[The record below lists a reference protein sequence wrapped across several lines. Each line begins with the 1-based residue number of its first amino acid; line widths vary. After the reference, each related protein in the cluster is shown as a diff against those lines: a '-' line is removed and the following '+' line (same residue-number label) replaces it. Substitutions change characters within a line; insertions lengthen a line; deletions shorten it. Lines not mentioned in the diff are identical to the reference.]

1 MHPIELQHQEEE
13 RKCTEEK
20 KMGTRSEKSET
31 SVEHLV
37 FQDHKL
43 PRLNSAFFL
52 KHFPSS
58 ILWAILGKY
67 LHKISQTYVC

>member
-1 MHPIELQHQEEE
+1 MHPIELLHQKEE
-13 RKCTEEK
+13 RKCAGQK

-31 SVEHLV
+31 STEHLV
-37 FQDHKL
+37 FHDHKL
-43 PRLNSAFFL
+43 SRLNSAFFL
-52 KHFPSS
+52 KHFPGS